1 MGSMGPSV
9 GAQGGGQKSPFF
21 PSVKLW
27 IWTAHTCFQIL
38 SSTVSRVDL
47 EVLSLSRVA
56 GMASRP
62 S

>member
-1 MGSMGPSV
+1 MGPMV
-9 GAQGGGQKSPFF
+9 GAWGGSQKSLFFF